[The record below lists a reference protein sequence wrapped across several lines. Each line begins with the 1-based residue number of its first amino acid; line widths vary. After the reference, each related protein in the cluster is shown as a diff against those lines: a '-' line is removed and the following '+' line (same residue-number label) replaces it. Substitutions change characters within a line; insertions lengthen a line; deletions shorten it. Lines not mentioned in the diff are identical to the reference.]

1 MEWVWVFHGEG
12 ASFSS
17 AVFSSKESA
26 EEWILRH
33 EVSGVLTKMPVNVG
47 IYDWVVASG
56 YFSPKYPS
64 QKSPEFIQRFSSAYL
79 EHFHYVSGVS
89 GGAVE
94 NV

>member
-17 AVFSSKESA
+17 AAFDSKELA
-26 EEWILRH
+26 EEWIIRYG
-33 EVSGVLTKMPVNVG
+33 VSGVLTKMPVNMS
-47 IYDWVVASG
+47 IYDWVVVNE

-79 EHFHYVSGVS
+79 EHFHYVSGVHGS
-89 GGAVE
+89 
-94 NV
+94 